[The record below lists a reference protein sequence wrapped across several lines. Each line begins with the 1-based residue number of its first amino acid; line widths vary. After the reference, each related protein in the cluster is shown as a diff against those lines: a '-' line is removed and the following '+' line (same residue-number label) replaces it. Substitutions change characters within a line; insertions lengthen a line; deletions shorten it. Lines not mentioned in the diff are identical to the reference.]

1 MSFPPKSNNHNMAV
15 WMIALMAML
24 WFSNP
29 MYAQRG
35 ATFSTPIAISL
46 SGSYAMVCDT
56 CDTRQWHGHLL
67 YPTSRALSQRGY
79 T

>member
-56 CDTRQWHGHLL
+56 CDTRQWGPKLNKAW
-67 YPTSRALSQRGY
+67 TSTIPY
-79 T
+79 V